1 MALQPRYLTPDEYLL
16 IERRAEIKSEYV
28 DGVMYAMAGASPN
41 HNIVLSNLI
50 TELNLPLR
58 PTPCLV
64 FPSDMKVRIPDRRK
78 YLYPDVSVVCRQPVY
93 ADDEKDV
100 LLNPLLVIEILSES
114 TASYDRSRKFLW
126 YQQIESLEEYVLVS
140 QDEPLVETYYR
151 QPDGTWT
158 YTKLDSLDATLT
170 LRSVN
175 CALPLQTV
183 YSKVE
188 FPPRA
193 LDDDDDSLP

>member
-28 DGVMYAMAGASPN
+28 DGVIYAMAGASPN

-64 FPSDMKVRIPDRRK
+64 FPIDMKVRIPDRRK

>member
-193 LDDDDDSLP
+193 PDDEDTL

>member
-193 LDDDDDSLP
+193 LDDDDSLP

>member
-126 YQQIESLEEYVLVS
+126 YQQMESLEEYVLVS

-193 LDDDDDSLP
+193 LDDDDSLP

>member
-93 ADDEKDV
+93 ADDDKDV
-100 LLNPLLVIEILSES
+100 LLNPLLVVEILSQS

-126 YQQIESLEEYVLVS
+126 YQQMESLEEYVLVS

-193 LDDDDDSLP
+193 PDDEDAL

>member
-16 IERRAEIKSEYV
+16 IERRAETKSEYI
-28 DGVMYAMAGASPN
+28 DGIMYAMAGTSEN
-41 HNIVLSNLI
+41 HEMIVAAMVAVLFNHFVDK
-50 TELNLPLR
+50 
-58 PTPCLV
+58 PCRV
-64 FPSDMKVRIPDRRK
+64 YPGNTRVRIPDRRK
-78 YLYPDVSVVCRQPVY
+78 YLYPHIAVICRRTEF
-93 ADDEKDV
+93 ADDRRDV
-100 LLNPLLVIEILSES
+100 VLNSRLVVEVLSHS
-114 TASYDRSRKFLW
+114 TASHDRTRKFLW
-126 YQQIESLEEYVLVS
+126 YQQIEPLEEYVLVS
-140 QDEPLVETYYR
+140 QDEPLVETYHR

-188 FPPRA
+188 FPPRT
-193 LDDDDDSLP
+193 LDDEDIP

>member
-16 IERRAEIKSEYV
+16 IERRAETKSEYI

-50 TELNLPLR
+50 TELNLQLR

-78 YLYPDVSVVCRQPVY
+78 YLYPDVSVVCTQPVY
-93 ADDEKDV
+93 ADDDKDV
-100 LLNPLLVIEILSES
+100 LLNPLLVVEILSQS

-126 YQQIESLEEYVLVS
+126 YQQMESLEEYVLVS

-158 YTKLDSLDATLT
+158 YTKLDRLDATLT

-175 CALPLQTV
+175 CAIPLKTV

-193 LDDDDDSLP
+193 PDDEDTL